1 VLAKLFVC
9 SETDASDVSIWPL
22 MPHPRAYLQVLTL
35 ASRQPAVLRTAAT
48 PAAVAAQVGLQAML
62 VYCVRAATRT

>member
-1 VLAKLFVC
+1 
-9 SETDASDVSIWPL
+9 

-62 VYCVRAATRT
+62 VYCVRAATRTWYAALAIRKLLQKLRMKTHV